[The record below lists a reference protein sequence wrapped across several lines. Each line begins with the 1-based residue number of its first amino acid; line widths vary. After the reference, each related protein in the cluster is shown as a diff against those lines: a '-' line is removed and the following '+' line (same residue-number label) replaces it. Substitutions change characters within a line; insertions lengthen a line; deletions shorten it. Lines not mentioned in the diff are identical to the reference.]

1 MVISYKTVKEYENIE
16 ELTEK
21 EVQALENYIERKKE
35 APCTSTWHQEQLGQ
49 AEEILYKQTRKLQE
63 ATV

>member
-1 MVISYKTVKEYENIE
+1 MLISYKTVKEYEEKE

-21 EVQALENYIERKKE
+21 EVQALENYIMRKKE
-35 APCTSTWHQEQLGQ
+35 ALCTSTWHQEQLGH
-49 AEEILYKQTRKLQE
+49 AEEILYKETRKLQE